1 MRQELKN
8 LKMAVDKDKGK
19 KGKKKSGKKK
29 GKKGKKGKKS
39 GKKKGKKEK
48 DLTPDRSIE
57 SLYEELVEQGI
68 IVRPPKVL
76 IKDFLGEF
84 NYSGAVL
91 RQRNVEPQVSA
102 HDVRRAIT
110 EYCILPMG
118 SQRVSDL
125 NKSMLIMSKQDC
137 SDISLRP

>member
-48 DLTPDRSIE
+48 DLTPDRYSTQS
-57 SLYEELVEQGI
+57 SLL
-68 IVRPPKVL
+68 
-76 IKDFLGEF
+76 
-84 NYSGAVL
+84 
-91 RQRNVEPQVSA
+91 
-102 HDVRRAIT
+102 HIT
-110 EYCILPMG
+110 
-118 SQRVSDL
+118 
-125 NKSMLIMSKQDC
+125 
-137 SDISLRP
+137 

>member
-57 SLYEELVEQGI
+57 SLYEELVEQG
-68 IVRPPKVL
+68 VLTRTPKV
-76 IKDFLGEF
+76 
-84 NYSGAVL
+84 
-91 RQRNVEPQVSA
+91 RNIA
-102 HDVRRAIT
+102 AKNFFHRRFSECFT
-110 EYCILPMG
+110 
-118 SQRVSDL
+118 
-125 NKSMLIMSKQDC
+125 KK
-137 SDISLRP
+137 

>member
-19 KGKKKSGKKK
+19 KGGKKKSGKKK

-57 SLYEELVEQGI
+57 SLYEELVEQG
-68 IVRPPKVL
+68 VLARTPKVRN
-76 IKDFLGEF
+76 IAANNSFIEHFLNIF
-84 NYSGAVL
+84 Y
-91 RQRNVEPQVSA
+91 
-102 HDVRRAIT
+102 
-110 EYCILPMG
+110 
-118 SQRVSDL
+118 L
-125 NKSMLIMSKQDC
+125 NINFV
-137 SDISLRP
+137 